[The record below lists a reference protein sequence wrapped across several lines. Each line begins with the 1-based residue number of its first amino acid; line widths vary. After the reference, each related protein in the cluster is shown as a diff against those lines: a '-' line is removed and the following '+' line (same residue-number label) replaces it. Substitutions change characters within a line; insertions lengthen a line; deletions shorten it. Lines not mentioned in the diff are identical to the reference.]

1 MSHAAPP
8 APAAPCEP
16 DTGEHSLM
24 LLLKAGDERAFAV
37 LVTKYHAAMVRVAR
51 AYVREPAV
59 AEEVVQ
65 DAWLGALRGI
75 AAFEGRA
82 SLKTWLFRI
91 VVNRARTAARREARV
106 VCFTDAFGDGL
117 DDREALFD
125 ASRFRHPLAAGHWT
139 EPLRA
144 WSRSPEDEVL
154 DAEVLAVVEAAV
166 EALPPGQRAVITLRD
181 IEGWDAA
188 ETCNTLGLSDVHQR
202 VLLHRAR
209 TKVRRALERYHDGV
223 GEGP

>member
-1 MSHAAPP
+1 MSQAAPP
-8 APAAPCEP
+8 APSEP
-16 DTGEHSLM
+16 DTGEHAL
-24 LLLKAGDERAFAV
+24 LELLKAGNEEAFGI
-37 LVTKYHAAMVRVAR
+37 LVTTYHAAMVRVAR
-51 AYVREPAV
+51 AYVRESAL

-75 AAFEGRA
+75 ARFEGRA
-82 SLKTWLFRI
+82 SLRTWLFRI
-91 VVNRARTAARREARV
+91 VVNRALTAVRREARTV
-106 VCFTDAFGDGL
+106 SFSDAFGDQPADPEVLLEPG
-117 DDREALFD
+117 
-125 ASRFRHPLAAGHWT
+125 RFRHPLAPGHWT

-144 WSRSPEDEVL
+144 WGGGRSPEEEVL
-154 DAEVLAVVEAAV
+154 DAEALDVVEAAV

-188 ETCNTLGLSDVHQR
+188 ETCNTLGLTEVHQR

-209 TKVRRALERYHDGV
+209 TKVRRSLERYFDR